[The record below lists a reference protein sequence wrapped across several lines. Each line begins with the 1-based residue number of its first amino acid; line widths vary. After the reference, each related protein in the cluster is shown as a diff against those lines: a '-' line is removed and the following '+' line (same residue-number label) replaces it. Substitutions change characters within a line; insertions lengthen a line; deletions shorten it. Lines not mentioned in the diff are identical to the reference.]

1 LFQIQKRGTN
11 ASCFFCLLKRG
22 TTYLKT
28 WRLGL
33 CLSVCILF
41 ALSSVG
47 CGSGNFTPPIT
58 AVSSTSHPLVA
69 QYSIRHF
76 HQGLTAWVEFGT
88 DSNYGRQTSV
98 MTNSVTTPGGQV
110 LTILVA
116 GMKPQTTYHMR
127 AHVDWAGG
135 SFVDQD
141 HTFTTGTLPAQLTP
155 PSVTVTHPTPTL
167 SPAPGVELLSLSAP
181 GSSSAPAN
189 SNALQSVVVDLQ
201 GNIIWYYPLGAF
213 PVKSMPNGHFMLQL
227 GGDLREVDLAG
238 NTIRDVS
245 VAQVNQSLQTNGY
258 PFVVIDFSHDVLIQP
273 NGHWITIGQVSKDFT
288 DLPGYPGTTSVLGDV
303 VVDIDPNGNI
313 VWAWSAFDYLDV
325 NRHLMGLPDWTHSNA
340 LTYTADGNLLLSM
353 RDQSWIL
360 KLDYADGTGSG
371 NILWKLGEDGN
382 FTLSGGDP
390 AQWFYAQH
398 DPTIV
403 STTGSQTTLA
413 VYDDGN
419 LRIDSDDVAC
429 GSSSS
434 APACYS
440 RATIFQIDESTNV
453 TSLLWQDLP
462 GLYSFWGG
470 SILAL
475 SNGDVEF
482 DNTDPFNIA
491 ESQIMEVTQTDSPL
505 IVWQMN
511 VTGAWAYRGI
521 RIPSLY
527 PGVTWQQ

>member
-1 LFQIQKRGTN
+1 VLR
-11 ASCFFCLLKRG
+11 
-22 TTYLKT
+22 
-28 WRLGL
+28 
-33 CLSVCILF
+33 LF
-41 ALSSVG
+41 AAMIVSLASLG
-47 CGSGNFTPPIT
+47 CGSGNYTPPLT
-58 AVSSTSHPLVA
+58 AVSATAHPLVA

-88 DSNYGRQTSV
+88 DTTYGRQTSV
-98 MTNSVTTPGGQV
+98 MTNSVTAPGGQV
-110 LTILVA
+110 LNILVA
-116 GMKPQTTYHMR
+116 GMIPQTTYHMR

-141 HTFTTGTLPAQLTP
+141 QTFTTGALPASLTP
-155 PSVTVTHPTPTL
+155 PGITITRPTPAL

-181 GSSSAPAN
+181 GTSSAPAN
-189 SNALQSVVVDLQ
+189 SNALQSVVIDLL

-213 PVKSMPNGHFMLQL
+213 PVKTMLNGHLMLQL

-245 VAQVNQSLQTNGY
+245 LAQVNRSLQTQGFTLPPLNQ
-258 PFVVIDFSHDVLIQP
+258 FHHDVLVLP
-273 NGHWITIGQVSKDFT
+273 NGHWIALGQVIRDFT
-288 DLPGYPGTTSVLGDV
+288 DLPGYPGVTDVQGDV
-303 VVDIDPNGNI
+303 LLDIDPKGNV
-313 VWAWSAFDYLDV
+313 VWTWSAFDYLDV
-325 NRHLMGLPDWTHSNA
+325 NRHLQGLPDWTHSNA
-340 LTYTADGNLLLSM
+340 LVYLADGNLLLSM
-353 RDQSWIL
+353 RHQSWIL
-360 KLDYADGTGSG
+360 KIDYANGAGSG
-371 NILWKLGEDGN
+371 NVLWKLGEDGD

-403 STTGSQTTLA
+403 STSDSQTTLA

-419 LRIDSDDVAC
+419 LRINSDDVAC
-429 GSSSS
+429 GSSSL

-440 RATIFQIDESTNV
+440 RATIFQIDGSTNAA
-453 TSLLWQDLP
+453 SLLWQDLP

-470 SILAL
+470 SIVVL

-491 ESQIMEVTQTDSPL
+491 ESQIMEVTQTDSPQ

-511 VTGAWAYRGI
+511 VTGGWAYRCV
-521 RIPSLY
+521 RTPSLY